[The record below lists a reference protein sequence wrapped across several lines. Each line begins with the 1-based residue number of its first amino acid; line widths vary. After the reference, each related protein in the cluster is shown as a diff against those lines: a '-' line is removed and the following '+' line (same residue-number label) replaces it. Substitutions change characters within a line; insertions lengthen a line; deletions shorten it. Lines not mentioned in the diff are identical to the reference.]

1 MKANQVKT
9 KTDIS
14 VTYKAING
22 IDGNL
27 DNEIIKNMERIG
39 AIFSSKAFDMRLS
52 IRELCFTL
60 QLKGDLNGS

>member
-9 KTDIS
+9 NIS

-39 AIFSSKAFDMRLS
+39 AIFSSKAFDMRLD

-60 QLKGDLNGS
+60 QFKGEQQ

>member
-9 KTDIS
+9 DIS
-14 VTYKAING
+14 ITYKAING

-39 AIFSSKAFDMRLS
+39 AIFSSKAFDIRLS

-60 QLKGDLNGS
+60 QIQGE